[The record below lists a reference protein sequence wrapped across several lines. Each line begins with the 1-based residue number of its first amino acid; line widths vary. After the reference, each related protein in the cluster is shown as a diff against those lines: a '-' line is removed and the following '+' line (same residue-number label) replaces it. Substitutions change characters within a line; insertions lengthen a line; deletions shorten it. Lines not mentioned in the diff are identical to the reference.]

1 MRPVPVGW
9 CAPTDDMNTILV
21 MPLSST
27 ARASDS
33 IQRSRLSRTS
43 LTAKL
48 RGTMMYTPS
57 APRNARASADASST
71 SATATSAPDFCHL
84 FPFSGFLTTTR
95 TGLPIAMSAS
105 AAQPPVFPEAP
116 RITYIVGLFVPSP
129 RSVVVTRR
137 ANHGARLD
145 RDARDGRVRQDEAD
159 SNRSGN
165 TSLEHPLIARHD
177 RRD

>member
-1 MRPVPVGW
+1 
-9 CAPTDDMNTILV
+9 MNTILV
-21 MPLSST
+21 APLSLT

-33 IQRSRLSRTS
+33 MQRSRLSRTS

-57 APRNARASADASST
+57 APRKTRASADASST
-71 SATATSAPDFCHL
+71 SATATSAPRVCHL

-116 RITYIVGLFVPSP
+116 RITYIVSLFVPSP
-129 RSVVVTRR
+129 SLVVVTPR
-137 ANHGARLD
+137 ASHGARLY
-145 RDARDGRVRQDEAD
+145 RDVTDGPVRQDEAD

-165 TSLEHPLIARHD
+165 TSLEHPPIAH
-177 RRD
+177 RDLRD